1 MRKRFTIIF
10 ILSLF
15 LISCQSKNEKNPL
28 KKPGKDEMTELNR
41 YFVQKDKERI
51 QNYIE
56 RKSLQMTE
64 SPTGLWYN
72 IEKEGS
78 GKFLSDG
85 DKLLMEYECSLLDG
99 THCYSSKDLG
109 PREIII
115 GRSQLEPGLNEGLR
129 MLKRGGAA
137 TFIIPP
143 FLAYGLVGDGEKIP
157 PRSTLIYNL
166 YILEAE

>member
-1 MRKRFTIIF
+1 
-10 ILSLF
+10 
-15 LISCQSKNEKNPL
+15 
-28 KKPGKDEMTELNR
+28 MTELNR

-56 RKSLQMTE
+56 RKSLVMTE

-78 GKFLSDG
+78 GNFLTDN

-129 MLKRGGAA
+129 MLKRGGAG

-143 FLAYGLVGDGEKIP
+143 FLAYGLVGDGKKIP
-157 PRSTLIYNL
+157 PRSTIIYNVS
-166 YILEAE
+166 ILETE